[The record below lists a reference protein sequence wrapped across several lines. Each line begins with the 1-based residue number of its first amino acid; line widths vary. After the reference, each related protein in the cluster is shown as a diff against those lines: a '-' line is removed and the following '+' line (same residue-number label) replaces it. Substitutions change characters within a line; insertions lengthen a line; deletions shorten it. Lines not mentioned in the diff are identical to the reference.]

1 MDAVLEAAAVSPS
14 LEVLAEV
21 HHGAPALGVA
31 LLQVLLCLA
40 KQLDAE
46 LRSCLVSGVQAGLE
60 GTKNEDDIDVLVALV
75 CRQEKIDHFLEDFV
89 L

>member
-1 MDAVLEAAAVSPS
+1 MQEGVFRLLDYPCEPGSKLVVKFS
-14 LEVLAEV
+14 
-21 HHGAPALGVA
+21 LGVA
-31 LLQVLLCLA
+31 LLQVLLRLA

-60 GTKNEDDIDVLVALV
+60 GPKNEDDIDVLVALV